1 MNLAL
6 ALAFVLEMSV
16 LVLLLLLEAR
26 LAPVVRKCRHGHLW
40 APWARIG
47 PPRGR
52 LPLRRLEPPNIE
64 ERQRDGQALYSWHG

>member
-40 APWARIG
+40 ALLCVEDIIS
-47 PPRGR
+47 
-52 LPLRRLEPPNIE
+52 N
-64 ERQRDGQALYSWHG
+64 